1 MQLTR
6 SKRAFDVA
14 ASLAGVVIASPL
26 LLLLAIAVKVEDG
39 GPVIFRQ
46 ERVGRGGRRFRMLK
60 FRTMVVDAE
69 SRGLRLTV
77 GADPRI
83 TRVGQFLRR
92 SKLDELPQLVNVIR
106 GDMSLVG
113 PRPEVPR
120 YVELYSPAQRRVLDL
135 VPGITDPASAEYVD
149 ESALLA
155 ESGDP
160 ERLYIEQIMPRKLAL
175 NLSYAEQA
183 TLSSDIA
190 VILRTFGVIAG
201 RRRRMGG

>member
-6 SKRAFDVA
+6 SKRAFDIA
-14 ASLAGVVIASPL
+14 ASLAGAVLVSPL
-26 LLLLAIAVKVEDG
+26 LLLIAIAVKAEDG

-46 ERVGRGGRRFRMLK
+46 ERVGHGGRRFRMLK

-83 TRVGQFLRR
+83 TRVGRFLRR

-113 PRPEVPR
+113 PRPEVAR
-120 YVELYSPAQRRVLDL
+120 YVELYSPTQRRVLDL
-135 VPGITDPASAEYVD
+135 VPGITDPASTEYVD

-160 ERLYIEQIMPRKLAL
+160 ERLYIEEIMPRKLAL

-183 TLSSDIA
+183 TLRSDIA
-190 VILRTFGVIAG
+190 VILRTLGVITG
-201 RRRRMGG
+201 RRHSSDT